1 MRSLP
6 FAGRSWTMGR
16 TLTKFRFRINAITF
30 FWLALLLLVLPL
42 RWVAAAGLAALFHEL
57 CHMIAVRACGG
68 RVNVVAVGESGAVM
82 ETADLTNWQELLC
95 AMAGPLGGLLLL
107 FFLRWFPEVAVCAAF
122 QSAFNLLPIY
132 PLDGGRCLR
141 CVVSMV
147 RPTGADTVCVWVA
160 GGSCLLLF
168 ALGIWAAAVN
178 LGLIPLMTAGIVAM
192 KSIRGKIPCKHRLS
206 AVQ

>member
-1 MRSLP
+1 MRSQP
-6 FAGRSWTMGR
+6 FAGKSWTMGR
-16 TLTKFRFRINAITF
+16 RVNKIRLRINAITF

-42 RWVAAAGLAALFHEL
+42 QWVAAAGLAALFHEL
-57 CHMIAVRACGG
+57 CHMIAVRVCGG
-68 RVNVVAVGESGAVM
+68 RVNAVDVGNSGAVM

-107 FFLRWFPEVAVCAAF
+107 FFLRWYPEVAVCAAF

-141 CVVSMV
+141 CVVSMF
-147 RPTGADTVCVWVA
+147 RPTAADAISFWVA
-160 GGSCLLLF
+160 GGCCLLLL
-168 ALGIWAAAVN
+168 AVGLWAAAVN
-178 LGLIPLMTAGIVAM
+178 LGLIPLMMAGIVAM
-192 KSIRGKIPCKHRLS
+192 KMIHGKIPCKHRLS